1 MRSCS
6 PLPSIERARPLLGTI
21 VAVRVHGAAPR
32 RAHRAIEHAFAT
44 LSEIHRLMSFQD
56 AASDVS
62 RINRDAARQPV
73 VVHAHTYRVLAWA
86 AHIAQVSDGL
96 FDASVAAR
104 LVEWG
109 ILAAPAAAAPA
120 DPHATFR
127 DIELSPGRQVRCKRP
142 LWLDL
147 SGIAKGY
154 AVDCAIAALR
164 HTGITS
170 ACVNAG
176 GDLRILGR
184 QAENVALR
192 AAVPSTDSL
201 PIVEI
206 EAGALATSSGHVTRR
221 RHADGWVSSH
231 VAGHTRHAIDAR
243 TTVSVVAGR
252 CVVADALTKVV
263 LTDPERGAQVLGHF
277 GAGAYIH
284 HPDNP
289 GSGWKTLGA
298 LQ

>member
-32 RAHRAIEHAFAT
+32 RAHRAIERAFTA
-44 LSEIHRLMSFQD
+44 LAEIHRLMSFQE
-56 AASDVS
+56 AESDLS
-62 RINRDAARQPV
+62 RINRDAARVPV

-86 AHIAQVSDGL
+86 ARIAQVSDGM
-96 FDASVAAR
+96 FDASIAAR

-109 ILAAPAAAAPA
+109 ILAAPEAAQPA
-120 DPHATFR
+120 DPNATFR
-127 DIELSPGRQVRCKRP
+127 DIELLPGRQVRFKRP

-154 AVDCAIAALR
+154 AVDRAIAALAR
-164 HTGITS
+164 SGITR

-184 QAENVALR
+184 HAERVTLR
-192 AAVPSTDSL
+192 AAVPRTDSL
-201 PIVEI
+201 PIVEL
-206 EAGALATSSGHVTRR
+206 EGGALATSSGHVTRR
-221 RHADGWVSSH
+221 RHAEGWVSAH
-231 VAGHTRHAIDAR
+231 VAGHTRHGIDAR
-243 TTVSVVAGR
+243 STVSVCASR

-263 LTDPERGAQVLGHF
+263 LADPARGGEVLGHF
-277 GAGAYIH
+277 GAGAYLH
-284 HPDNP
+284 HPDYP
-289 GSGWKTLGA
+289 GSGWKALGA
-298 LQ
+298 LP